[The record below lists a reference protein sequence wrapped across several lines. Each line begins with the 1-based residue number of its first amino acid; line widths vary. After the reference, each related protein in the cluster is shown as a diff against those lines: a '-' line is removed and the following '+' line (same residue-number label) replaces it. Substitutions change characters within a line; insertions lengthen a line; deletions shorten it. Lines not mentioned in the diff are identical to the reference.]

1 MSSGHFQGFGCF
13 ISCLETRTQASI
25 EDYGLDHHPSVKIA
39 FPQPFHKLTPPMRFH
54 KILESKTSKFKEF
67 FYLLEKGLKEKGKL
81 TFFSVYHFQ
90 TLTKYLT
97 AMLCVPQNVGWS
109 QGKCLC

>member
-1 MSSGHFQGFGCF
+1 MVSMSSGHFQGFGCF

-54 KILESKTSKFKEF
+54 KILESKTSNFKES

-81 TFFSVYHFQ
+81 TFFSISLSDTNKIFNSN
-90 TLTKYLT
+90 
-97 AMLCVPQNVGWS
+97 ALCTS
-109 QGKCLC
+109 